1 MMSSIDGLDTPKCR
15 ALAKAMKLAEQPEL
29 HGLVEGIDAEAQLL
43 NFRMLPGGERQKIRQ
58 AFMKEMEVALKE
70 FLDSPEGDNWQ
81 TWLYGLSQKLHG
93 FSDASKG
100 LIGKGAWR
108 NIQGVLR
115 FARAFWRGSRLSSF
129 GRFMWK
135 VDAVKQASRSLAK
148 IFQELATEPN
158 RAKARALFM
167 ESGDLLGRIPDKI
180 KRGLGLPPFEEEY
193 ARNMTKN
200 VPLNWI
206 RWAAK
211 RMGIDMPTGMQ
222 RKGLEAI
229 TGAGTGPG
237 VAEARSTVS
246 RVTGA
251 KPSGVVGSS
260 RPRIGATR
268 YIDRPLIKEEMHR
281 TEHIISER
289 RKKKKKRELRLPRK
303 LQRSS

>member
-1 MMSSIDGLDTPKCR
+1 MMRSIDGLDTPKGR
-15 ALAKAMKLAEQPEL
+15 ALARAMKLAEQPEL
-29 HGLVEGIDAEAQLL
+29 HGLIEGIDAAAKLL
-43 NFRMLPGGERQKIRQ
+43 NFQMLSGGEQQKIRQ

-115 FARAFWRGSRLSSF
+115 FARNFWRGSRLSAF
-129 GRFMWK
+129 GRFMWR
-135 VDAVKQASRSLAK
+135 VDAVKQATRSMAR

-167 ESGDLLGRIPDKI
+167 ESGDLLGRIPEKI

-193 ARNMTKN
+193 ARDMTRN

-211 RMGIDMPTGMQ
+211 RMGIDMPTGLQ
-222 RKGLEAI
+222 RQGLNTVI
-229 TGAGTGPG
+229 GRGTGTSVSG
-237 VAEARSTVS
+237 ARAAVS

-251 KPSGVVGSS
+251 KPSGVVGSA
-260 RPRIGATR
+260 RPRIGPTR
-268 YIDRPLIKEEMHR
+268 YRDRPLIKEAMQRRERIM
-281 TEHIISER
+281 SEK